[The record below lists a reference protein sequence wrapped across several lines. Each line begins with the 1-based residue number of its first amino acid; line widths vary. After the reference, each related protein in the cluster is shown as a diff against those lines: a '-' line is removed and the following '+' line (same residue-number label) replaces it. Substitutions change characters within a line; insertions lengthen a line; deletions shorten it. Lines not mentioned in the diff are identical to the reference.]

1 MWTQIPKSFLVASLL
16 LLNPALSGNTSA
28 AEEPVKIKLG
38 TLAPK
43 GSLYHQALQEMGE
56 SWKRAQGDG
65 ATFTV
70 YADGTQGGE
79 IDVVRR
85 MRVGQLNAGLL
96 SIVGLSEIDSTVSA
110 MQKIPLM
117 YRSWNEYEYVLDKM
131 RPALEKR
138 LRDKG
143 FVVLFWVE
151 AGWIKF
157 FSKEPAVRPSEFKQ
171 MKIFVWFG
179 DEEQVKIMKH
189 IGYRPVALETADIL
203 PALQTGMIDV
213 LPLTPMYTLSYQF
226 YAPLPHMLD
235 LNWAP
240 LAGAAVITRK
250 AWDVMSPAG
259 RDALMKAAAK
269 AGADI
274 RVRSVLEDQES
285 IEVMKKRGLWVHTL
299 TSEADAEWRQLA
311 ETAYPMI
318 RGKTVPAETFD
329 EVNRLVQEYRNK
341 EARK

>member
-1 MWTQIPKSFLVASLL
+1 MWTQIAKRLFVASLL
-16 LLNPALSGNTSA
+16 LLNPALSGNST
-28 AEEPVKIKLG
+28 AEEPMKIKLG

-43 GSLYHQALQEMGE
+43 GSLYYQALQEMGE

-85 MRVGQLNAGLL
+85 MRVGQLNAGML

-117 YRSWNEYEYVLDKM
+117 FHSWDEYEYVLDKM

-138 LRDKG
+138 LLDKG

-151 AGWIKF
+151 AGWLKF
-157 FSKEPAVRPSEFKQ
+157 FSKEPVMRPSEFKQ

-179 DEEQVKIMKH
+179 DEEQVKLMKH
-189 IGYRPVALETADIL
+189 IGYKPVALETADIL
-203 PALQTGMIDV
+203 PGLQTGMIDV
-213 LPLTPMYTLSYQF
+213 VPLPPIYALSYQF
-226 YAPLPHMLD
+226 YAPLPHMLN
-235 LNWAP
+235 LNWSP
-240 LAGAAVITRK
+240 FVGAVVITRK
-250 AWDVMSPAG
+250 AWDAMSPAG
-259 RDALMKAAAK
+259 RNALMKAAAK

-274 RVRSVLEDQES
+274 RARSLLEDQES
-285 IEVMKKRGLWVHTL
+285 IEAMKKRGLKVHTV
-299 TSEADAEWRQLA
+299 TPEADAEWRQLA
-311 ETAYPMI
+311 ETAYPLL
-318 RGKTVPAETFD
+318 RGHTVPAETFD

-341 EARK
+341 GAKQ

>member
-1 MWTQIPKSFLVASLL
+1 MWTQIPKFFLVASLL
-16 LLNPALSGNTSA
+16 LLNPALSRNTGA

-65 ATFTV
+65 AIFTV
-70 YADGTQGGE
+70 YPDGTQGGE

-96 SIVGLSEIDSTVSA
+96 SVVGLSEIDSSVSGL
-110 MQKIPLM
+110 QKIPLM
-117 YRSWNEYEYVLDKM
+117 FRSWDEYEYVLDKM

-138 LRDKG
+138 LWDKG

-151 AGWIKF
+151 AGWVKF
-157 FSKEPAVRPSEFKQ
+157 FSREPAVRPGDLKQ

-179 DEEQVKIMKH
+179 DESQVEIMKG
-189 IGYRPVALETADIL
+189 IGYKPVALETADIM
-203 PALQTGMIDV
+203 PGLQTGMIDV
-213 LPLTPMYTLSYQF
+213 VPLPPIYTLSYQF
-226 YAPLPHMLD
+226 YSPLPHMLD
-235 LNWAP
+235 INWVP
-240 LAGAAVITRK
+240 FIGAAVMTRK
-250 AWDVMSPAG
+250 AWDAISPAG

-274 RVRSVLEDQES
+274 RARSLLEDQEAV
-285 IEVMKKRGLWVHTL
+285 EVMKKRGLNVHFL
-299 TSEADAEWRQLA
+299 TPEANAEWHQLA
-311 ETAYPMI
+311 DRVYPMI
-318 RGKTVPAETFD
+318 RGKTVPAEMFD

-341 EARK
+341 EAKK